1 MKFKNM
7 ILGTSLLFIMCF
19 IVGYIY
25 IESGD
30 STSKNKSEIVLDT
43 FSENKQ
49 DKVIT
54 KEEAVQNVKAYLNRS
69 NGYLPPIIEIDNKN
83 ENYYIVHAYEVVK
96 NQDESHT
103 ATTGWYYVNLYTGE
117 VSDMIN

>member
-1 MKFKNM
+1 MKFKNI

-25 IESGD
+25 IEAGGG
-30 STSKNKSEIVLDT
+30 TSKNKSEIVLDT
-43 FSENKQ
+43 FSEDKQ
-49 DKVIT
+49 DKLIT
-54 KEEAVQNVKAYLNRS
+54 KEEAVQNVKEYLNKS

-83 ENYYIVHAYEVVK
+83 ENYYIVHAYEIVK
-96 NQDESHT
+96 NKDESHT

>member
-25 IESGD
+25 IEAGD
-30 STSKNKSEIVLDT
+30 GTSKNKNEIVLDT
-43 FSENKQ
+43 FSEDKQ

-83 ENYYIVHAYEVVK
+83 EKYLTGNLTYIFFKYLKVRTPFSSREAFNTNIV
-96 NQDESHT
+96 
-103 ATTGWYYVNLYTGE
+103 
-117 VSDMIN
+117 I

>member
-25 IESGD
+25 IEAGD
-30 STSKNKSEIVLDT
+30 GTSKNKNEIVLDT
-43 FSENKQ
+43 FSEDKQ